1 MADTRLHWRNWGH
14 RTRGKVGAL
23 VEAASSTRDILA
35 QFSSGEVWDEQ
46 LASLTAALA
55 AIEGLIVMRHEIRVT
70 IEMLDGDTVREPLD
84 TKEVLLGI
92 EDGALD
98 GGAMGDLE
106 QAIDELVEEYS

>member
-1 MADTRLHWRNWGH
+1 
-14 RTRGKVGAL
+14 
-23 VEAASSTRDILA
+23 
-35 QFSSGEVWDEQ
+35 
-46 LASLTAALA
+46 
-55 AIEGLIVMRHEIRVT
+55 MRHEIRVI

-84 TKEVLLGI
+84 TKEVLLGSI

>member
-1 MADTRLHWRNWGH
+1 M
-14 RTRGKVGAL
+14 
-23 VEAASSTRDILA
+23 I
-35 QFSSGEVWDEQ
+35 
-46 LASLTAALA
+46 
-55 AIEGLIVMRHEIRVT
+55 HEIRVT